1 MQILFVFLP
10 NYLLN
15 LFIAPINKMNLF
27 KYYARLQ
34 LIYTIIYAQ
43 FGAKITIDSFILIY
57 RKLQIDVMCTSCF
70 FKICQRVSTRWQ
82 ILI

>member
-1 MQILFVFLP
+1 
-10 NYLLN
+10 
-15 LFIAPINKMNLF
+15 MNIF

-43 FGAKITIDSFILIY
+43 FGAKITIDSFMLIY

-70 FKICQRVSTRWQ
+70 FKIWQASACRAGKHPLANFDLSVSLE
-82 ILI
+82 INLMLD